1 MKKSEL
7 IEEISSK
14 YPTNQYLTK
23 KNIETGIDAILKKIE
38 YTLLLGDRV
47 ELRGFCT
54 FSTKEMS
61 PRQARNPKTGEIINV
76 GLKDKIAFRASET
89 LKKEVNRDI

>member
-14 YPTNQYLTK
+14 YLTNKYLTK

-61 PRQARNPKTGEIINV
+61 PKQARNPKTGEIVNV
-76 GLKDKIAFRASET
+76 GLKDKIAFRASKT
-89 LKKEVNRDI
+89 LKKEVNK